1 MKAMKKLLSIML
13 VALLLVSAVPF
24 QASAA
29 ESITPPTGYYVEVAV
44 RFGDGN
50 SVGTAV
56 YEGKSSLTLS
66 EALSCYA
73 DYDPATMELVRWEIG
88 DGINMTTISG
98 TSVEIQEDGV
108 VEVILKVKE
117 AETPDQGGNENTNQG
132 GNENT
137 NQGGNENTNQG
148 AQGGQGG
155 ESKPIVGGGES
166 QPEQVVTKC
175 SLTIDYK
182 LSDTP
187 VNTVNAQIGKT
198 YSQFVGVPARGGY
211 DFLGWY
217 SDYYGRIID
226 VTKDILM
233 GDDTITGLWSA
244 AKEFFLTLDENRDG
258 EEYVNYGVK
267 VAYGE
272 NIYAKVSKYKPERE
286 GYVFMG
292 WKLNGKMI
300 TEKTVYEL
308 FDDATAY
315 AQWKLESDTED
326 EPMNGTHTK
335 DGKVY
340 LEIYVNGDTSAA
352 EKKVDI
358 TSYAADNKITQAEV
372 ETVVKKYVTPKS
384 GYKLAYEGLFD
395 EETWWWYT
403 RDPETNGKAS
413 IVVNRDGDDY
423 IYVMVKNVKVV
434 AADPSNPKTGDG
446 IVIALAT
453 MMSTGGAALALGK
466 KKFF

>member
-24 QASAA
+24 QASAM
-29 ESITPPTGYYVEVAV
+29 EIVDIGIDYTIVIDGYSFAV
-44 RFGDGN
+44 RDGN
-50 SVGTAV
+50 
-56 YEGKSSLTLS
+56 
-66 EALSCYA
+66 
-73 DYDPATMELVRWEIG
+73 
-88 DGINMTTISG
+88 
-98 TSVEIQEDGV
+98 GV
-108 VEVILKVKE
+108 VTAEELYNELELSKGEDATIDAWIASVVAAGVKDGDVLTVPT
-117 AETPDQGGNENTNQG
+117 AGGSEGGSEGGNNENTGNNQNNGNQG
-132 GNENT
+132 GE
-137 NQGGNENTNQG
+137 
-148 AQGGQGG
+148 GQ
-155 ESKPIVGGGES
+155 PIVGGGES

-244 AKEFFLTLDENRDG
+244 AKEFFLTLDENRNG

-413 IVVNRDGDDY
+413 IVVNQDGDDY

>member
-13 VALLLVSAVPF
+13 VALLLISAVPF
-24 QASAA
+24 QASAM
-29 ESITPPTGYYVEVAV
+29 EIVDIGIDYTIVIEGYSFAV
-44 RFGDGN
+44 RDGN
-50 SVGTAV
+50 
-56 YEGKSSLTLS
+56 
-66 EALSCYA
+66 
-73 DYDPATMELVRWEIG
+73 
-88 DGINMTTISG
+88 
-98 TSVEIQEDGV
+98 GV
-108 VEVILKVKE
+108 VTAEELYNELELSKGEDATIDAWIASVVAAGVKDGDVLTVPTAGGSE
-117 AETPDQGGNENTNQG
+117 GGSEGGN
-132 GNENT
+132 
-137 NQGGNENTNQG
+137 NENTNQG

-155 ESKPIVGGGES
+155 ESKPVVGGGES
-166 QPEQVVTKC
+166 QPNQVVTKC
-175 SLTIDYK
+175 KLTINYN
-182 LSDTP
+182 LTDTP
-187 VNTVNAQIGKT
+187 VNTVNAGIGKL
-198 YSQFVGVPARGGY
+198 YKEFVGVPARGGY

-217 SDYYGRIID
+217 SEHYGRIID
-226 VTKDILM
+226 VTKDIVM
-233 GDDTITGLWSA
+233 GDDTISGLWSA
-244 AKEFFLTLDENRDG
+244 AKEFFLTLDENREG

-395 EETWWWYT
+395 EESWWWYT

-413 IVVNRDGDDY
+413 IVVNQDGDDY

>member
-13 VALLLVSAVPF
+13 VALLLISAVPF

-29 ESITPPTGYYVEVAV
+29 EAV
-44 RFGDGN
+44 GIAYT
-50 SVGTAV
+50 VV
-56 YEGKSSLTLS
+56 IEGESYTVVDS
-66 EALSCYA
+66 
-73 DYDPATMELVRWEIG
+73 
-88 DGINMTTISG
+88 
-98 TSVEIQEDGV
+98 DGV
-108 VEVILKVKE
+108 TADDLYDFLELSQGEDATIDAWIAGVIAAGVKNGATLTVPAAP
-117 AETPDQGGNENTNQG
+117 AETPEQGGNEAPEQG

-155 ESKPIVGGGES
+155 EGQPIVGGGES

-217 SDYYGRIID
+217 SSHYGRIID

-233 GDDTITGLWSA
+233 GDDTITAMWSA
-244 AKEFFLTLDENRDG
+244 AKEFFLTLDENREG

-267 VAYGE
+267 IAYGE

-413 IVVNRDGDDY
+413 IVVNQDGDDY

>member
-29 ESITPPTGYYVEVAV
+29 EAV
-44 RFGDGN
+44 GIAYTVV
-50 SVGTAV
+50 S
-56 YEGKSSLTLS
+56 EGESYTVVDS
-66 EALSCYA
+66 
-73 DYDPATMELVRWEIG
+73 
-88 DGINMTTISG
+88 
-98 TSVEIQEDGV
+98 DGV
-108 VEVILKVKE
+108 TADDLYDFLELSQGEDATIDAWIAGVIAAGVKNGATLTVPAAP
-117 AETPDQGGNENTNQG
+117 AETPEQGGNEAPEQG
-132 GNENT
+132 GNEAPE
-137 NQGGNENTNQG
+137 QGGNQ
-148 AQGGQGG
+148 GQGG
-155 ESKPIVGGGES
+155 SGSQGGEGQPIVGGGES

-217 SDYYGRIID
+217 SSHYGRIID

-233 GDDTITGLWSA
+233 GDDTITAMWSA

-267 VAYGE
+267 IAYGE
-272 NIYAKVSKYKPERE
+272 NVYNKVSQYKPERE

-413 IVVNRDGDDY
+413 IVVNQDGDDY